1 MQRELER
8 LALEDG
14 NYAMILSDRGTLDGA
29 AYWPGEPEGL
39 WNELGV
45 DKKTE
50 LERYY
55 AVLHLGTPTDQSE
68 YNHSNAVR
76 VETPV
81 EAHRLDERILS
92 IWAGHGRHSVVPAM
106 DDFPLKAMRALAVLR
121 EQLPEC
127 CST

>member
-1 MQRELER
+1 MALSTGRANQRDCGTNW
-8 LALEDG
+8 ALT
-14 NYAMILSDRGTLDGA
+14 R
-29 AYWPGEPEGL
+29 
-39 WNELGV
+39 
-45 DKKTE
+45 TE

-106 DDFPLKAMRALAVLR
+106 EDFPF
-121 EQLPEC
+121 
-127 CST
+127 